1 MHKLTELYILKTIN
15 SILHCNE
22 VRIETISNTMFVVI
36 KLNNTTVVIGK
47 GSIIVELWRNTLSYI
62 KLKFGLI

>member
-47 GSIIVELWRNTLSYI
+47 GSTIVELWRNTLSYI